1 VRFDPQVLAS
11 LAGLQLRARHVME
24 GFVSGVHGSP
34 FHGLSVEFSEYRDY
48 QPGDEPRHID
58 WRLYARNDRLCV
70 KRFEQETNARCYV
83 LCDTSASM
91 AYRGRRAWGSKI
103 ECARV
108 VSTALAW
115 LLLRQNDAVG
125 GMSLDEDDDREDGD
139 AGDDGHGRL
148 RYLPPSRKP
157 AQFGTV
163 LGHFEALAPA
173 GGPRLAALLARA
185 TRLLHRRSLV
195 FFVSDLLEPSED
207 VASAFRR
214 LQFDGHE
221 VIVIQ
226 VLDPDEIDFP
236 FAETTLLEDLE
247 TGERRQARPGARH
260 GYLARFRAF
269 MEAYR
274 DLFRDL
280 EIPHLVLRT
289 DQHPGPALARFVESR
304 KRRP

>member
-1 VRFDPQVLAS
+1 
-11 LAGLQLRARHVME
+11 ME

-70 KRFEQETNARCYV
+70 KRFEQETNARCTIV
-83 LCDTSASM
+83 CDTSASM

-125 GMSLDEDDDREDGD
+125 AVSLDEDEGES
-139 AGDDGHGRL
+139 AAGRL

-157 AQFGTV
+157 EQLGIV
-163 LGHFEALAPA
+163 LGHFESLAPA
-173 GGPRLAALLARA
+173 GGPRLTALLAHA
-185 TRLLHRRSLV
+185 SRLLHRRGLV
-195 FFVSDLLEPSED
+195 FFVSDLLEPSD
-207 VASAFRR
+207 AVAPAFRR
-214 LQFDGHE
+214 LEFDGHE
-221 VIVIQ
+221 VIVLQ

-236 FAETTLLEDLE
+236 FTDQTLLEDME
-247 TGERRQARPGARH
+247 TGERRQTRSGARY
-260 GYLARFRAF
+260 GYLDRFRAF
-269 MEAYR
+269 MEQYR
-274 DLFRDL
+274 ELFRDL

-289 DQHPGPALARFVESR
+289 DQHPGPALARFLGSR